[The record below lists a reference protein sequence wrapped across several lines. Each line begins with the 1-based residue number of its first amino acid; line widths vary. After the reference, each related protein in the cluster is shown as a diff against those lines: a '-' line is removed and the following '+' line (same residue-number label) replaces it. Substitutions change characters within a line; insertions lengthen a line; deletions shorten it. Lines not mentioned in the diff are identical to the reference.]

1 MDDLAD
7 MYVHT
12 AAVETY
18 QGTNADG
25 EDIYSDPID
34 VACYAEGQRRV
45 VLNADGEQVLSE
57 TTLYTSPDHLNAFL
71 PLSRVTV
78 PDVMPFGAARVIR
91 VNVYKSGDMDLPD
104 NIAVAL
110 T

>member
-1 MDDLAD
+1 MSASDLAD

-12 AAVETY
+12 ASVETY
-18 QGTNADG
+18 TGTTADG
-25 EDIYSDPID
+25 VDLYAAAVN

-45 VLNADGEQVLSE
+45 VLNADGEQVVSE
-57 TTLYTSPDHLNAFL
+57 TTLYADPASAATFA

-78 PDVMPFGAARVIR
+78 LGDTSRVIR
-91 VNVYKSGDMDLPD
+91 VNTFTSGALDLPD

>member
-1 MDDLAD
+1 MSAADLAD

-12 AAVETY
+12 ASVETY

-25 EDIYSDPID
+25 ADLYATAVNI
-34 VACYAEGQRRV
+34 ACYAEGQRRV
-45 VLNADGEQVLSE
+45 VLNSDGEQIVSE
-57 TTLYTSPDHLNAFL
+57 TTLYADPASSAKFA

-78 PDVMPFGAARVIR
+78 LGGTSRVIR
-91 VNVYKSGDMDLPD
+91 VNTFSSGDLDLPD